1 MQRRL
6 IASIAGGI
14 IGICL
19 ATQLQEAIGVSATMA
34 FTAAAFSG
42 IALGYVASMLFDVF
56 AGTTTPGSSNE

>member
-19 ATQLQEAIGVSATMA
+19 ASRLQDALGVSAIVA
-34 FTAAAFSG
+34 LIAAAAGG
-42 IALGYVASMLFDVF
+42 IALAYVASMLFDVF
-56 AGTTTPGSSNE
+56 SGTTPPGSSQE

>member
-19 ATQLQEAIGVSATMA
+19 ATRLQDALGVSATLA
-34 FTAAAFSG
+34 VIAAAFIG

-56 AGTTTPGSSNE
+56 GDTPGPSNE

>member
-19 ATQLQEAIGVSATMA
+19 AARLQDALGVSATVA
-34 FTAAAFSG
+34 FIAAALGG
-42 IALGYVASMLFDVF
+42 IVLAYVASMLFDVF
-56 AGTTTPGSSNE
+56 SGTPGSSNE